1 MSSNIDPMNL
11 QIILIIGALICSA
24 FFSAMELAFISANRL
39 RIEVL
44 KKNNTFQARI
54 LSLFYRK
61 ESNMIALLLLGNNV
75 ALVVYGIAAAQ
86 VLDPWLLAIGIQDQ
100 GIILMLQTIIS
111 TLLVLIT
118 AEFLPKAVVQLNANK
133 ALDYGLFPLLIFYL
147 LLFIPTQ
154 LIMLLSNGFLRLLGA
169 EREQQRVFSKID
181 LENYVDELSANLTN
195 EEELVN
201 DMLLLRNA
209 LDFSKV
215 KARDC
220 MIPRPEIIAVDIQ
233 DSIDE
238 AKELMT
244 AKGLSKL
251 IIYRDD
257 IDNIIGY
264 IHSFDLFQKPNS
276 IKQILKPIS
285 FVPTVMSGKELLAKF
300 TNQVGN
306 FAVVTDEYGGTAGI
320 ITLEDVIEEIF
331 GEIQD
336 EHDKEALTELN
347 LGDNTFLFSARIDID
362 YLNENYA
369 LGLPESESYDTLAG
383 LILAKLESLPIEG
396 DQIEIDGNKLIVEK
410 MSQRRIE
417 TIRLY
422 ANSNK

>member
-1 MSSNIDPMNL
+1 M
-11 QIILIIGALICSA
+11 LIICSLICSA
-24 FFSAMELAFISANRL
+24 FFSAMELAYISANRL
-39 RIEVL
+39 RIEVV
-44 KKNNTFQARI
+44 KKNNTLQAKI
-54 LSLFYRK
+54 LNLFYRK

-75 ALVVYGIAAAQ
+75 ALVVYGIAAGAQ
-86 VLDPWLLAIGIQDQ
+86 LSPVLAQMGVQDQ
-100 GIILMLQTIIS
+100 GLLLILQTVLS

-118 AEFLPKAVVQLNANK
+118 AEFLPKALVQLNPNK
-133 ALDYGLFPLLIFYL
+133 ALDLGLYPLLILYVL
-147 LLFIPTQ
+147 LYIPTQ
-154 LIMLLSNGFLRLLGA
+154 MIVLISSGFLKLMGV
-169 EREQQRVFSKID
+169 EKEEQRVFSKVD
-181 LENYVDELSANLTN
+181 LENYVDELSANLTE
-195 EEELVN
+195 EEELGN

-233 DSIDE
+233 EPIAD
-238 AKELMT
+238 AKALMT
-244 AKGLSKL
+244 TKGLSKL

-264 IHSFDLFQKPNS
+264 IHSFDLFKRPAS

-285 FVPTVMSGKELLAKF
+285 FVPTVMSGNELLEKF

-336 EHDKEALTELN
+336 EHDKEALTEQQISEN
-347 LGDNTFLFSARIDID
+347 EYLFSARIDID
-362 YLNENYA
+362 YLNETYGFDLA
-369 LGLPESESYDTLAG
+369 ESDSYDTLAG
-383 LILAKLESLPIEG
+383 LILAQLERLPAEG
-396 DQIEIDGNKLIVEK
+396 DQVEVNQYKLIVEK
-410 MSQRRIE
+410 MSERRIE
-417 TIRLY
+417 TIRFY
-422 ANSNK
+422 NVHN

>member
-1 MSSNIDPMNL
+1 MELNFV
-11 QIILIIGALICSA
+11 LIICSLICSA
-24 FFSAMELAFISANRL
+24 FFSAMELAYISANRL
-39 RIEVL
+39 RIEVV
-44 KKNNTFQARI
+44 KKNNTFQAKI
-54 LSLFYRK
+54 LHLFYRK

-75 ALVVYGIAAAQ
+75 ALVVYGIAAGAQ
-86 VLDPWLLAIGIQDQ
+86 LSPVLVQMGVQDQ
-100 GIILMLQTIIS
+100 GLLLVLQTILS

-118 AEFLPKAVVQLNANK
+118 AEFLPKALVQLNPNK
-133 ALDYGLFPLLIFYL
+133 ALDLGLYPLLILYV
-147 LLFIPTQ
+147 LLFLPTQ
-154 LIMLLSNGFLRLLGA
+154 MIVLISTGFLKLMGV
-169 EREQQRVFSKID
+169 EKEEQRVFSKVD
-181 LENYVDELSANLTN
+181 LENYVDELSANLTD
-195 EEELVN
+195 EEELGN

-233 DSIDE
+233 DPIAD
-238 AKELMT
+238 AKALMT
-244 AKGLSKL
+244 TKGLSKL

-264 IHSFDLFQKPNS
+264 IHSFDLFKRPAS

-285 FVPTVMSGKELLAKF
+285 FVPTVMSGKELLEKF

-336 EHDKEALTELN
+336 EHDKEALTEQQISEN
-347 LGDNTFLFSARIDID
+347 EYLFSARIDID
-362 YLNENYA
+362 YLNETYGFN
-369 LGLPESESYDTLAG
+369 LTESDSYDTLAG
-383 LILAKLESLPIEG
+383 LILAQLERLPAEG
-396 DQIEIDGNKLIVEK
+396 DEVQVNQYKLIVEK
-410 MSQRRIE
+410 MSDRRIE
-417 TIRLY
+417 TIRFY
-422 ANSNK
+422 HVDN

>member
-1 MSSNIDPMNL
+1 
-11 QIILIIGALICSA
+11 
-24 FFSAMELAFISANRL
+24 
-39 RIEVL
+39 V
-44 KKNNTFQARI
+44 KKNNTFQAKI
-54 LSLFYRK
+54 LNLFYSK

-75 ALVVYGIAAAQ
+75 ALVVYGIAAGAQ
-86 VLDPWLLAIGIQDQ
+86 LSPVLAQMGVQDQ
-100 GIILMLQTIIS
+100 GLLLVLQTILS

-118 AEFLPKAVVQLNANK
+118 AEFLPKALVQLNPNK
-133 ALDYGLFPLLIFYL
+133 ALDLGLYPLLILYV
-147 LLFIPTQ
+147 LLFLPTQ
-154 LIMLLSNGFLRLLGA
+154 MIVLMSTGFLKLMGV
-169 EREQQRVFSKID
+169 EKEEQRVFSKVD
-181 LENYVDELSANLTN
+181 LENYVDELSANLTD
-195 EEELVN
+195 EEELGN

-233 DSIDE
+233 DPITE
-238 AKELMT
+238 AKALMT
-244 AKGLSKL
+244 TKGLSKL

-264 IHSFDLFQKPNS
+264 IHSFDLFKSPAS

-285 FVPTVMSGKELLAKF
+285 FVPTVMSGKELLEKF

-336 EHDKEALTELN
+336 EHDKEALTEQQISEN
-347 LGDNTFLFSARIDID
+347 EYLFSARIDID
-362 YLNENYA
+362 YLNETYGFD
-369 LGLPESESYDTLAG
+369 LTESDSYDTLAG
-383 LILAKLESLPIEG
+383 LILAQLERLPAEG
-396 DQIEIDGNKLIVEK
+396 DEVQVNQYKLIVEK
-410 MSQRRIE
+410 MSDRRIE
-417 TIRLY
+417 TIRFY
-422 ANSNK
+422 HVDN

>member
-1 MSSNIDPMNL
+1 MELNFV
-11 QIILIIGALICSA
+11 LIICSLICSA
-24 FFSAMELAFISANRL
+24 FFSAMELAYISANRL
-39 RIEVL
+39 RIEVV
-44 KKNNTFQARI
+44 KKNNTLQAKI
-54 LSLFYRK
+54 LNLFYRK

-75 ALVVYGIAAAQ
+75 ALVVYGIAAGAQ
-86 VLDPWLLAIGIQDQ
+86 LSPVLAQMGVQDQ
-100 GIILMLQTIIS
+100 GLLLILQTVLS

-118 AEFLPKAVVQLNANK
+118 AEFLPKALVQLNPNK
-133 ALDYGLFPLLIFYL
+133 ALDLGLYPLLILYVL
-147 LLFIPTQ
+147 LYIPTQ
-154 LIMLLSNGFLRLLGA
+154 MIVLISSGFLKLMGV
-169 EREQQRVFSKID
+169 EKEEQRVFSKVD
-181 LENYVDELSANLTN
+181 LENYVDELSANLTE
-195 EEELVN
+195 EEELGN

-233 DSIDE
+233 EPIAD
-238 AKELMT
+238 AKALMT
-244 AKGLSKL
+244 TKGLSKL

-264 IHSFDLFQKPNS
+264 IHSFDLFKRPAS

-285 FVPTVMSGKELLAKF
+285 FVPTVMSGKELLEKF

-336 EHDKEALTELN
+336 EHDKEALTEQQISEN
-347 LGDNTFLFSARIDID
+347 EYLFSARIDID
-362 YLNENYA
+362 YLNETYGFDLA
-369 LGLPESESYDTLAG
+369 ESDSYDTLAG
-383 LILAKLESLPIEG
+383 LILAQLERLPAEG
-396 DQIEIDGNKLIVEK
+396 DQVEVNQYKLIVEK
-410 MSQRRIE
+410 MSERRIE
-417 TIRLY
+417 TIRFY
-422 ANSNK
+422 NVHN

>member
-1 MSSNIDPMNL
+1 
-11 QIILIIGALICSA
+11 
-24 FFSAMELAFISANRL
+24 MELAFISANRL

-44 KKNNTFQARI
+44 KKNNTLQAKI
-54 LSLFYRK
+54 LALFYRK

-75 ALVVYGIAAAQ
+75 ALVVYGIAAGAK
-86 VLDPWLLAIGIQDQ
+86 LSPLLQQLGFEDQ
-100 GIILMLQTIIS
+100 GVLLILQTVLS

-118 AEFLPKAVVQLNANK
+118 AEFLPKALVQLNPNK
-133 ALDYGLFPLLIFYL
+133 ALDLGLFALFVMYILLYL
-147 LLFIPTQ
+147 PTQ
-154 LIMLLSNGFLRLLGA
+154 MIVLISTGFLKLMGV
-169 EREQQRVFSKID
+169 EKEQQRVFSKVD
-181 LENYVDELSANLTN
+181 LENYVDELSAQLTD
-195 EEELVN
+195 EEELGN

-233 DSIDE
+233 DPIEE
-238 AKELMT
+238 AKTLMT
-244 AKGLSKL
+244 SKGLSKL

-264 IHSFDLFQKPNS
+264 IHSFDLFKKPAS

-285 FVPTVMSGKELLAKF
+285 FVPTVMSGKELLEKF

-336 EHDKEALTELN
+336 EHDKEALTEAQISP
-347 LGDNTFLFSARIDID
+347 TEFLFSARIDID
-362 YLNENYA
+362 YLNEQYGFD
-369 LGLPESESYDTLAG
+369 LRESESYDTLAG
-383 LILAKLESLPIEG
+383 LILAQLERLPAEG
-396 DQIEIDGNKLIVEK
+396 DEVKVDNYKLIVEK
-410 MSQRRIE
+410 MSERKIE
-417 TIRLY
+417 TIRFY
-422 ANSNK
+422 HVED

>member
-1 MSSNIDPMNL
+1 MELNFV
-11 QIILIIGALICSA
+11 LIICSLICSA
-24 FFSAMELAFISANRL
+24 FFSAMELAYISANRL
-39 RIEVL
+39 RIEVV
-44 KKNNTFQARI
+44 KKNNTFQAKI
-54 LSLFYRK
+54 LNLFYSK

-75 ALVVYGIAAAQ
+75 ALVVYGIAAGAQ
-86 VLDPWLLAIGIQDQ
+86 LSPVLAQMGVQDQ
-100 GIILMLQTIIS
+100 GLLLVLQTILS

-118 AEFLPKAVVQLNANK
+118 AEFLPKALVQLNPNK
-133 ALDYGLFPLLIFYL
+133 ALDLGLYPLLILYV
-147 LLFIPTQ
+147 LLFLPTQ
-154 LIMLLSNGFLRLLGA
+154 MIVLMSTGFLKLMGV
-169 EREQQRVFSKID
+169 EKEEQRVFSKVD
-181 LENYVDELSANLTN
+181 LENYVDELSANLTD
-195 EEELVN
+195 EEELGN

-233 DSIDE
+233 DPITE
-238 AKELMT
+238 AKALMT
-244 AKGLSKL
+244 TKGLSKL

-264 IHSFDLFQKPNS
+264 IHSFDLFKSPAS

-285 FVPTVMSGKELLAKF
+285 FVPTVMSGKELLEKF

-336 EHDKEALTELN
+336 EHDKEALTEQQISEN
-347 LGDNTFLFSARIDID
+347 EYLFSARIDID
-362 YLNENYA
+362 YLNETYGFD
-369 LGLPESESYDTLAG
+369 LTESDSYDTLAG
-383 LILAKLESLPIEG
+383 LILAQLERLPAEG
-396 DQIEIDGNKLIVEK
+396 DEVQVNQYKLIVEK
-410 MSQRRIE
+410 MSERRIE
-417 TIRLY
+417 TIRFY
-422 ANSNK
+422 HVDN

>member
-1 MSSNIDPMNL
+1 M
-11 QIILIIGALICSA
+11 LIICSLICSA
-24 FFSAMELAFISANRL
+24 FFSAMELAYISANRL
-39 RIEVL
+39 RIEVV
-44 KKNNTFQARI
+44 KKNNTFQAKI
-54 LSLFYRK
+54 LNLFYRK

-75 ALVVYGIAAAQ
+75 ALVVYGIAAGAQ
-86 VLDPWLLAIGIQDQ
+86 LSPVLAQMGVQDQ
-100 GIILMLQTIIS
+100 GLLLVLQTILS

-118 AEFLPKAVVQLNANK
+118 AEFLPKALVQLNPNK
-133 ALDYGLFPLLIFYL
+133 ALDLGLYPLLILYV
-147 LLFIPTQ
+147 LLFLPTQ
-154 LIMLLSNGFLRLLGA
+154 MIVLISTGFLKLMGV
-169 EREQQRVFSKID
+169 EKEEQRVFSKVD
-181 LENYVDELSANLTN
+181 LENYVDELSANLTD
-195 EEELVN
+195 EEELGN

-233 DSIDE
+233 DPIAD
-238 AKELMT
+238 AKALMT
-244 AKGLSKL
+244 TKGLSKL

-264 IHSFDLFQKPNS
+264 IHSFDLFKRPAS

-285 FVPTVMSGKELLAKF
+285 FVPTVMSGKELLEKF

-336 EHDKEALTELN
+336 EHDKEALTEQQISEN
-347 LGDNTFLFSARIDID
+347 EYLFSARIDID
-362 YLNENYA
+362 YLNETYGF
-369 LGLPESESYDTLAG
+369 GLAESDSYDTLAG
-383 LILAKLESLPIEG
+383 LILAQLERLPAEG
-396 DQIEIDGNKLIVEK
+396 DEVQVNAYKLIVEK
-410 MSQRRIE
+410 MSERRIE
-417 TIRLY
+417 TIRFY
-422 ANSNK
+422 HVDN

>member
-1 MSSNIDPMNL
+1 MDFNFV
-11 QIILIIGALICSA
+11 LIICSLICSA

-44 KKNNTFQARI
+44 KKNNTLQAKI
-54 LSLFYRK
+54 LALFYRK

-75 ALVVYGIAAAQ
+75 ALVVYGIAAGAELSPALQ
-86 VLDPWLLAIGIQDQ
+86 QLGFEDQ
-100 GIILMLQTIIS
+100 GVLLILQTILS

-118 AEFLPKAVVQLNANK
+118 AEFLPKAIVQLNPNK
-133 ALDYGLFPLLIFYL
+133 ALDLGLFALLVMYILLYL
-147 LLFIPTQ
+147 PTQ
-154 LIMLLSNGFLRLLGA
+154 MIVLISTGFLKLMGV
-169 EREQQRVFSKID
+169 EKEQQRVFSKVD
-181 LENYVDELSANLTN
+181 LENYVDELTAQLTD
-195 EEELVN
+195 EEELGN

-233 DSIDE
+233 DAIED
-238 AKELMT
+238 AKALMT
-244 AKGLSKL
+244 SKGLSKL

-264 IHSFDLFQKPNS
+264 IHSFDLFKKPAS

-285 FVPTVMSGKELLAKF
+285 FVTTVMSGKELLEKF

-336 EHDKEALTELN
+336 EHDKEALTEAQISP
-347 LGDNTFLFSARIDID
+347 TEFLFSARIDID
-362 YLNENYA
+362 YLNEQYGFD
-369 LGLPESESYDTLAG
+369 LRESESYDTLAG
-383 LILAKLESLPIEG
+383 LILAQLERLPTEG
-396 DQIEIDGNKLIVEK
+396 DEVQVDNYKLIVEK
-410 MSQRRIE
+410 MSERKIE
-417 TIRLY
+417 TIRFY
-422 ANSNK
+422 HVED

>member
-1 MSSNIDPMNL
+1 MELNFV
-11 QIILIIGALICSA
+11 LIICSLICSA
-24 FFSAMELAFISANRL
+24 FFSAMELAYISANRL
-39 RIEVL
+39 RIEVV
-44 KKNNTFQARI
+44 KKNNTFQAKI
-54 LSLFYRK
+54 LNLFYRK

-75 ALVVYGIAAAQ
+75 ALVVYGIAAGAQ
-86 VLDPWLLAIGIQDQ
+86 LSPVLAQMGVQDQ
-100 GIILMLQTIIS
+100 GLLLVLQTILS

-118 AEFLPKAVVQLNANK
+118 AEFLPKALVQLNPNK
-133 ALDYGLFPLLIFYL
+133 ALDLGLYPLLILYV
-147 LLFIPTQ
+147 LLFLPTQ
-154 LIMLLSNGFLRLLGA
+154 MIVLISTGFLKLMGV
-169 EREQQRVFSKID
+169 EKEEQRVFSKVD
-181 LENYVDELSANLTN
+181 LENYVDELSAKLTD
-195 EEELVN
+195 EEELGN

-233 DSIDE
+233 DPITE
-238 AKELMT
+238 AKALMT
-244 AKGLSKL
+244 TKGLSKL

-264 IHSFDLFQKPNS
+264 IHSFDLFKRPAS

-285 FVPTVMSGKELLAKF
+285 FVPTVMSGKELLEKF

-336 EHDKEALTELN
+336 EHDKEALTEQQISEN
-347 LGDNTFLFSARIDID
+347 EYLFSARIDID
-362 YLNENYA
+362 YLNETYGFD
-369 LGLPESESYDTLAG
+369 LTESDSYDTLAG
-383 LILAKLESLPIEG
+383 LILAQLERLPAEG
-396 DQIEIDGNKLIVEK
+396 DEVQVNQYKLIVEK
-410 MSQRRIE
+410 MSDRRIE
-417 TIRLY
+417 TIRFY
-422 ANSNK
+422 HVDN

>member
-1 MSSNIDPMNL
+1 MELNFA
-11 QIILIIGALICSA
+11 LIICSLICSA
-24 FFSAMELAFISANRL
+24 FFSAMELAYISANRL
-39 RIEVL
+39 RIEVV
-44 KKNNTFQARI
+44 KKNNTFQAKV
-54 LSLFYRK
+54 LHLFYRK

-75 ALVVYGIAAAQ
+75 ALVVYGIAAGAQ
-86 VLDPWLLAIGIQDQ
+86 LSPWLEQMGVQDQ
-100 GIILMLQTIIS
+100 GLLLVLQTILS

-118 AEFLPKAVVQLNANK
+118 AEFLPKALVQLNPNK
-133 ALDYGLFPLLIFYL
+133 ALDLGLYALLILYVILYL
-147 LLFIPTQ
+147 PTQ
-154 LIMLLSNGFLRLLGA
+154 MIVLISTGFLKLIGV
-169 EREQQRVFSKID
+169 EKEEQRVFSKVD
-181 LENYVDELSANLTN
+181 LENYVDELSANLTD
-195 EEELVN
+195 EEELGN

-233 DSIDE
+233 DPIAD
-238 AKELMT
+238 AKALMT
-244 AKGLSKL
+244 TKGLSKL

-264 IHSFDLFQKPNS
+264 IHSFDLFKRPAS

-285 FVPTVMSGKELLAKF
+285 FVPTVMSGKELLEKF

-336 EHDKEALTELN
+336 EHDKEALTEQQISPSE
-347 LGDNTFLFSARIDID
+347 FLFSARIDID
-362 YLNENYA
+362 YLNETYGFD
-369 LGLPESESYDTLAG
+369 LTESDSYDTLAG
-383 LILAKLESLPIEG
+383 LILAQLERLPAEG
-396 DQIEIDGNKLIVEK
+396 DEVQVNQYKLIIEK
-410 MSQRRIE
+410 MSERRIE
-417 TIRLY
+417 TIRFY
-422 ANSNK
+422 HVDN

>member
-1 MSSNIDPMNL
+1 MEN
-11 QIILIIGALICSA
+11 QILLIICALICSA
-24 FFSAMELAFISANRL
+24 FFSAMELAYISSNRL
-39 RIEVL
+39 RIEVITQ
-44 KKNNTFQARI
+44 KNTFQAKI
-54 LSLFYRK
+54 LSIFYRK
-61 ESNMIALLLLGNNV
+61 ESNMIALLLLGNNI
-75 ALVVYGIAAAQ
+75 ALVVYGIAAAAL
-86 VLDPWLLAIGIQDQ
+86 LDPWLVQLGLKDH
-100 GIILMLQTIIS
+100 GIILVTQTILS

-118 AEFLPKAVVQLNANK
+118 AEFLPKALVQLNPNK
-133 ALDYGLFPLLIFYL
+133 SLNYGLLPLFIFYILLYIPTLFILLI
-147 LLFIPTQ
+147 
-154 LIMLLSNGFLRLLGA
+154 SNGFLKLFGA
-169 EREQQRVFSKID
+169 QKEQERVFSKID
-181 LENYVDELSANLTN
+181 LENYVDELSAKLTH

-209 LDFSKV
+209 LDFSNV

-220 MIPRPEIIAVDIQ
+220 MIPRPEIIAVDIT
-233 DSIDE
+233 DSIEE
-238 AKELMT
+238 AKKLMT
-244 AKGLSKL
+244 SKGLSKL

-264 IHSFDLFQKPNS
+264 IHSFDLFQKPLS

-336 EHDKEALTELN
+336 EHDKEALTEESVSEN
-347 LGDNTFLFSARIDID
+347 EYLFSARIDID
-362 YLNENYA
+362 YLNEQY
-369 LGLPESESYDTLAG
+369 GFQLPESDSYDTLAG
-383 LILAKLESLPIEG
+383 FILAKLERLPVVG
-396 DQIEIDGNKLIVEK
+396 DSIHHEPYQLVVEK
-410 MSQRRIE
+410 MSQRKIE

-422 ANSNK
+422 VTTND

>member
-1 MSSNIDPMNL
+1 MELNFV
-11 QIILIIGALICSA
+11 LIICSLICSA
-24 FFSAMELAFISANRL
+24 FFSAMELAYISANRL
-39 RIEVL
+39 RIEVI
-44 KKNNTFQARI
+44 KKNNTLQAKI
-54 LSLFYRK
+54 LNLFYRK

-75 ALVVYGIAAAQ
+75 ALVVYGIAAGAQ
-86 VLDPWLLAIGIQDQ
+86 LSPVLAQMGVQDQ
-100 GIILMLQTIIS
+100 GLLLILQTVLS

-118 AEFLPKAVVQLNANK
+118 AEFLPKALVQLNPNK
-133 ALDYGLFPLLIFYL
+133 ALDLGLYPLLILYVLLYL
-147 LLFIPTQ
+147 PTQ
-154 LIMLLSNGFLRLLGA
+154 MIVLISSGFLKLMGV
-169 EREQQRVFSKID
+169 EKEEQRVFSKVD
-181 LENYVDELSANLTN
+181 LENYVDELSANLTD
-195 EEELVN
+195 EEELGN

-233 DSIDE
+233 EPIAD
-238 AKELMT
+238 AKALMT
-244 AKGLSKL
+244 TKGLSKL

-264 IHSFDLFQKPNS
+264 IHSFDLFKRPAS

-285 FVPTVMSGKELLAKF
+285 FVPTVMSGKELLEKF

-336 EHDKEALTELN
+336 EHDKEALTEQQISEN
-347 LGDNTFLFSARIDID
+347 EYLFSARIDID
-362 YLNENYA
+362 YLNETYGFDLA
-369 LGLPESESYDTLAG
+369 ESDSYDTLAG
-383 LILAKLESLPIEG
+383 LILAQLERLPAEG
-396 DQIEIDGNKLIVEK
+396 DQVEVNQYKLIVEK
-410 MSQRRIE
+410 MSERRIE
-417 TIRLY
+417 TIRFY
-422 ANSNK
+422 NVDN

>member
-1 MSSNIDPMNL
+1 MEN
-11 QIILIIGALICSA
+11 QILLIICALICSA
-24 FFSAMELAFISANRL
+24 FFSAMELAYISSNRL
-39 RIEVL
+39 RIEVITQ
-44 KKNNTFQARI
+44 KNTFQAKI
-54 LSLFYRK
+54 LSIFYRK
-61 ESNMIALLLLGNNV
+61 ESNMIALLLLGNNI
-75 ALVVYGIAAAQ
+75 ALVVYGIAAAAL
-86 VLDPWLLAIGIQDQ
+86 LDPWLVQLGLKDH
-100 GIILMLQTIIS
+100 GIILVTQTILS

-118 AEFLPKAVVQLNANK
+118 AEFLPKALVQLNPNK
-133 ALDYGLFPLLIFYL
+133 SLNYGLLPLFIFYILLYIPTLFILLI
-147 LLFIPTQ
+147 
-154 LIMLLSNGFLRLLGA
+154 SNGFLKLFGA
-169 EREQQRVFSKID
+169 QKEQERVFSKID
-181 LENYVDELSANLTN
+181 LENYVDELSAKLTH

-209 LDFSKV
+209 LDFSNV

-220 MIPRPEIIAVDIQ
+220 MIPRPEIIAVDIT
-233 DSIDE
+233 DSIEE
-238 AKELMT
+238 AKKLMT
-244 AKGLSKL
+244 SKGLSKL

-264 IHSFDLFQKPNS
+264 IHSFDLFQKPLS

-336 EHDKEALTELN
+336 EHDKEALTEESVSEN
-347 LGDNTFLFSARIDID
+347 EYLFSARIDID
-362 YLNENYA
+362 YLNEQY
-369 LGLPESESYDTLAG
+369 GFQLPESESYDTLAG
-383 LILAKLESLPIEG
+383 FILAKLERLPVVG
-396 DQIEIDGNKLIVEK
+396 DSIYHEPYQLVVEK
-410 MSQRRIE
+410 MSQRKIE

-422 ANSNK
+422 VTTND

>member
-1 MSSNIDPMNL
+1 MELNFV
-11 QIILIIGALICSA
+11 LIICSLICSA
-24 FFSAMELAFISANRL
+24 FFSAMELAYISANRL
-39 RIEVL
+39 RIEVV
-44 KKNNTFQARI
+44 KKNNTFQAKI
-54 LSLFYRK
+54 LNLFYRK

-75 ALVVYGIAAAQ
+75 ALVVYGIAAGAQ
-86 VLDPWLLAIGIQDQ
+86 LSPVLAQMGVQDQ
-100 GIILMLQTIIS
+100 GLLLVLQTILS

-118 AEFLPKAVVQLNANK
+118 AEFLPKALVQLNPNK
-133 ALDYGLFPLLIFYL
+133 ALDLGLYPLLILYV
-147 LLFIPTQ
+147 LLFLPTQ
-154 LIMLLSNGFLRLLGA
+154 MIVLMSTGFLKLMGV
-169 EREQQRVFSKID
+169 EKEEQRVFSKVD
-181 LENYVDELSANLTN
+181 LENYVDELSANLTD
-195 EEELVN
+195 EEELGN

-233 DSIDE
+233 DPITE
-238 AKELMT
+238 AKALMT
-244 AKGLSKL
+244 TKGLSKL

-264 IHSFDLFQKPNS
+264 IHSFDLFKRPAS

-285 FVPTVMSGKELLAKF
+285 FVPTVMSGKELLEKF

-336 EHDKEALTELN
+336 EHDKEALTEQQISEN
-347 LGDNTFLFSARIDID
+347 EYLFSARIDID
-362 YLNENYA
+362 YLNETYGFD
-369 LGLPESESYDTLAG
+369 LTESDSYDTLAG
-383 LILAKLESLPIEG
+383 LILAQLERLPAEG
-396 DQIEIDGNKLIVEK
+396 DEVQVNQYKLIVEK
-410 MSQRRIE
+410 MSDRRIE
-417 TIRLY
+417 TIRFY
-422 ANSNK
+422 HVDN